1 MDTVGKGKVRRIG
14 RVALTHRVPCVKK
27 IASGRLLYNTGSSAC
42 CSVICDD
49 VEGLGWGSG
58 RGWWEGGFRGSG

>member
-27 IASGRLLYNTGSSAC
+27 IASGRLLYNTGS
-42 CSVICDD
+42 CDD